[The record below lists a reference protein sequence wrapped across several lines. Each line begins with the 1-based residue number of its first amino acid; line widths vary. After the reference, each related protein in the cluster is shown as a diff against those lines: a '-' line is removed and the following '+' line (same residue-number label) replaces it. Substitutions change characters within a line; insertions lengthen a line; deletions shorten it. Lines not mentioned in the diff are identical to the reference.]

1 MKKRAL
7 VVCPGRGTYNAAELG
22 YLKTHHAGRSDVI
35 ATVDSVR
42 TAKGQVTVAQ
52 LDSADKYA
60 PSVHM
65 TGDNASP
72 LIYACALAD
81 FAAIDRDRFD
91 IVAVT
96 GNSMGWYLALACAG
110 ILNLEA
116 GAQLVNNMGG
126 LMHQH
131 GTGGQIVW
139 SIVDDDWR
147 IQKDKILFINN
158 LLVESR
164 RFSNVSVHIS
174 IRLGGMIVFGADEAG
189 LKWLME
195 RLPKDDRFPLRLMHH
210 AAFHSPLL
218 NPIVPMARAENS
230 LADFGTGDVPAID
243 GQGRVWSPG
252 AFSRDAIYEY
262 TLGAQ
267 LNETYDF
274 TRAVQVAAAE
284 FAPDT
289 IIVLGPG
296 TTLGAPTV
304 QALLASGWRGLSG
317 KADFQARQQDDPILI
332 SMGMADQRAWAE
344 SEKVHTNKR

>member
-42 TAKGQVTVAQ
+42 TAKGQMTVAQ

-116 GAQLVNNMGG
+116 GALLVNNMGG

-139 SIVDDDWR
+139 SIVDDDWKV
-147 IQKDKILFINN
+147 QKDKILFINN
-158 LLVESR
+158 LLIETR
-164 RFSNVSVHIS
+164 RFSDVSVHIS
-174 IRLGGMIVFGADEAG
+174 IRLGGMIVFAADEAG

-218 NPIVPMARAENS
+218 NPIIPMARAENP
-230 LADFGTGDVPAID
+230 LADFGAGDLPAID
-243 GQGRVWSPG
+243 GQGRIWSPG

-267 LNETYDF
+267 LNDTYDF

-304 QALLASGWRGLSG
+304 QALIATGWRGLSG
-317 KADFQARQQDDPILI
+317 KADFQSRQQDDPILI

>member
-7 VVCPGRGTYNAAELG
+7 VVCPGRGTYNATELG

-35 ATVDSVR
+35 ATVDAVR
-42 TAKGQVTVAQ
+42 TAKGQVAVSQ

-65 TGDNASP
+65 TGDNASAI
-72 LIYACALAD
+72 IYACAMAD
-81 FAAIDRDRFD
+81 FAAIDRERYD

-96 GNSMGWYLALACAG
+96 GNSMGWYLALACSG

-116 GAQLVNNMGG
+116 GARLVNNMGS

-131 GTGGQIVW
+131 GAGGQIVW
-139 SIVDDDWR
+139 SLVDDDWKMK
-147 IQKDKILFINN
+147 QKNTLFIRN
-158 LLVESR
+158 LLAESR
-164 RFSNVSVHIS
+164 KNSDINIHVSIH
-174 IRLGGMIVFGADEAG
+174 LGGIIVFAADEAG

-218 NPIVPMARAENS
+218 SHIVPKARAENP
-230 LADFGTGDVPAID
+230 LADFGTGDIPAID
-243 GQGRVWSPG
+243 GQGHIWSPS
-252 AFSRDAIYEY
+252 AFSRDAIYDY

-267 LNETYDF
+267 LTESYDF

-289 IIVLGPG
+289 IIILGPG
-296 TTLGAPTV
+296 TTLGAPTI
-304 QALLASGWRGLSG
+304 QALIASGWRGLSG
-317 KADFQARQQDDPILI
+317 KADFQARQQVDPILI
-332 SMGMADQRAWAE
+332 SMGMADQRAWAL
-344 SEKVHTNKR
+344 S

>member
-1 MKKRAL
+1 MKKRTL

-22 YLKTHHAGRSDVI
+22 YLQTHHAARSDVI
-35 ATVDSVR
+35 ATVDAARVA
-42 TAKGQVTVAQ
+42 TGQVPISQ
-52 LDSADKYA
+52 LDSATKYT

-72 LIYACALAD
+72 LIYACAMAD

-110 ILNLEA
+110 ILDLA
-116 GAQLVNNMGG
+116 GGARLVNNMGG
-126 LMHQH
+126 LMHQQ
-131 GTGGQIVW
+131 GAGGQIVW
-139 SIVDDDWR
+139 PIVDDDWQ
-147 IQKDKILFINN
+147 IQENKILFIRN
-158 LLVESR
+158 LLTEAKA
-164 RFSNVSVHIS
+164 FSEIKIYVS
-174 IRLGGMIVFGADEAG
+174 IRLGGMIVFAADEAG

-218 NPIVPMARAENS
+218 NHIVPMARAENEAS
-230 LADFGTGDVPAID
+230 DFGIGDIPAID
-243 GQGRVWSPG
+243 GQGRIWSPS
-252 AFSRDAIYEY
+252 AFSREAIYDY

-267 LNETYDF
+267 LTDSYDF

-296 TTLGAPTV
+296 TSLAAPTI
-304 QALLASGWRGLSG
+304 QALIASGWRGLSG
-317 KADFQARQQDDPILI
+317 KADFQARQQDAPILI
-332 SMGMADQRAWAE
+332 SMGMTDQRILAE
-344 SEKVHTNKR
+344 SEMVHTNKR

>member
-22 YLKTHHAGRSDVI
+22 YLQRHHAARSDLI
-35 ATVDSVR
+35 ATVDAARVA
-42 TAKGQVTVAQ
+42 TGQVPISQ
-52 LDSADKYA
+52 LDSATKYT

-72 LIYACALAD
+72 LIYACAMAD

-110 ILNLEA
+110 ILDLA
-116 GAQLVNNMGG
+116 GGARLVNNMGG
-126 LMHQH
+126 LMHQQ
-131 GTGGQIVW
+131 GAGGQIVW
-139 SIVDDDWR
+139 PIVDDDWQ
-147 IQKDKILFINN
+147 IQENNILFVRN
-158 LLVESR
+158 LLAEAKA
-164 RFSNVSVHIS
+164 VSTIKIYVS
-174 IRLGGMIVFGADEAG
+174 IRLGGMIVLAADEAG

-218 NPIVPMARAENS
+218 NHVVPIARAENQAS
-230 LADFGTGDVPAID
+230 DFGRGDIPAID
-243 GQGRVWSPG
+243 GQGCIWSPS
-252 AFSRDAIYEY
+252 AFNREAIYDY
-262 TLGAQ
+262 TFGAQ
-267 LNETYDF
+267 LTDSYDF

-296 TTLGAPTV
+296 TSLGEPTI
-304 QALLASGWRGLSG
+304 QALIASGWRGLSG
-317 KADFQARQQDDPILI
+317 KADFQARQQDAPILI
-332 SMGMADQRAWAE
+332 SMGMADQRIWAE
-344 SEKVHTNKR
+344 SEMVHTNKR